1 MKSETHG
8 AEDVPVFSQG
18 PWSHLFIGT
27 MKQHTI
33 AHKMAYAA
41 CWGAYKNRDGCQ
53 SIIISTVPTK
63 FIAFNGSY
71 RLTFNAMMIIVFLI
85 FL

>member
-8 AEDVPVFSQG
+8 GEDVPVYAQG

-27 MKQHTI
+27 MEQSTI

-41 CWGAYKNRDGCQ
+41 CWGDYINRDGCPSKPATP
-53 SIIISTVPTK
+53 SISNVICSK
-63 FIAFNGSY
+63 SSFI
-71 RLTFNAMMIIVFLI
+71 LTEILI
-85 FL
+85 